1 MYPTCDLG
9 WSAPDVDL
17 RDACTRSTLAI
28 LGPASLVALFCLV
41 RVLRL
46 ATSHRTL
53 VPAFVEPFQKFIT
66 LRDAEVIAAGTSTSP
81 PSPDEASVKHTP
93 SWLSALALPAIA
105 ILEAVAWTVY
115 GSYQSVLTPIR
126 GWAAVLPFVA
136 ASTWVYSA
144 IRAILSPQ
152 PTPHYDILTILLA
165 QLVGALLVLGGIA
178 FDAYVKDVLPSINVV
193 VVHVINFFVIFTLNI
208 IVLAKPLAIRS
219 SIAERDDAKGSASP
233 EDYTTLWGWVSF
245 SWVAPLLARGAKQTL
260 GEKDVWLLS
269 PTMQSH
275 VLFERFAALKPHATL
290 LRRIWAA
297 NSMDMIL
304 DVTLSKPPS

>member
-1 MYPTCDLG
+1 MHQAVCDHG
-9 WSAPDVDL
+9 WSAPDLDL
-17 RDACTRSTLAI
+17 RSACTRSTLSI

-41 RVLRL
+41 RALRL
-46 ATSHRTL
+46 ATAHRTL
-53 VPAFVEPFQKFIT
+53 APAFVEPFQKFIT
-66 LRDAEVIAAGTSTSP
+66 LRDAEAIAAGTSTSP
-81 PSPDEASVKHTP
+81 PDEASAKHSP

-105 ILEAVAWTVY
+105 ILEAVAWTIY
-115 GSYQSVLTPIR
+115 GSYQSVSTPVQ
-126 GWAAVLPFVA
+126 GWAAVLPFA
-136 ASTWVYSA
+136 AALTWVYSA

-165 QLVGALLVLGGIA
+165 QLVGALLMLGGIA
-178 FDAYVKDVLPSINVV
+178 FDAYIKDALPSVNVIV
-193 VVHVINFFVIFTLNI
+193 LHIINFFAILALNI
-208 IVLAKPLAIRS
+208 IILAKPLAIRS
-219 SIAERDDAKGSASP
+219 PIAKRDDAKGSASP

-275 VLFERFAALKPHATL
+275 VLFERLAALKPHATL